1 MCLNICVMGPQG
13 RLAFVTKCVILFKYC
28 INTRINNKSINQSKS
43 TSNKATITEP
53 PTINLEQTAVTG
65 GLIFCYRNLHPRLS
79 CATTQTCLAHMEAGF
94 LLMQSIIIGKQS
106 IQLTHFDKTM
116 KMLSTRSQSDLK
128 KPPIRATVGSA
139 GKTSL
144 SLRPD
149 LPS

>member
-1 MCLNICVMGPQG
+1 MCLNICFMGPQG
-13 RLAFVTKCVILFKYC
+13 RLAFVTKRVILFKYC

-53 PTINLEQTAVTG
+53 PAWNRQQSLG
-65 GLIFCYRNLHPRLS
+65 DYFFCYPSLRPRLC
-79 CATTQTCLAHMEAGF
+79 CATTQHCLAPMEAGF
-94 LLMQSIIIGKQS
+94 LLMQCIIIGKQS
-106 IQLTHFDKTM
+106 IQLTHFDNTM

-128 KPPIRATVGSA
+128 KPQIRATVGSA

-144 SLRPD
+144 SLRPG